1 MVMCGR
7 NIQRCWQ
14 PIRAQFRH
22 ISDELSWE
30 KTSKR
35 IAIGVAVLLFL
46 LERDVEDG
54 AVVVR
59 SRPSG
64 EHLYFTL
71 QQLCQGLSRRKV
83 E

>member
-7 NIQRCWQ
+7 NIQHRWQ
-14 PIRAQFRH
+14 QIRAQFRH
-22 ISDELSWE
+22 ISDGLLWE
-30 KTSKR
+30 RTSKH
-35 IAIGVAVLLFL
+35 IAIGVAVLLPL

-54 AVVVR
+54 AVPVR

-71 QQLCQGLSRRKV
+71 Q
-83 E
+83 